1 MKKFLKIVLIIFG
14 VILILCLALFLIGFT
29 RPKKSGIS
37 IETTPPALVFIDGV
51 QVGRTPYEATRKPAE
66 ILVKLVPESM
76 DKSLAPYE
84 AKINLGAGIKTVIK
98 REFGES
104 DESSS
109 GEIIS
114 FEKIGRNETGLAVIT
129 TPDSAQVSID
139 GQNKGFAPIKVS
151 QITEAEH
158 QIAVSALGY
167 KEKTLTV
174 KTITGY
180 KLAVII
186 KLSKSTEPGPQ
197 PLPSP
202 SGQATPEPKTVY
214 IEILE
219 TPHGFL
225 RVREE
230 PKIDSKELAR
240 VKPGDKFLLV
250 KEDPKSGWF
259 KIEFGSPA
267 QAGWISNQ
275 FSQKTEKASD

>member
-1 MKKFLKIVLIIFG
+1 VNKFLKIILLLFGFIFLVG
-14 VILILCLALFLIGFT
+14 LGFFLKGYFQPRKAGIL
-29 RPKKSGIS
+29 
-37 IETTPPALVFIDGV
+37 IETTPTALVFIDSV
-51 QVGRTPYEATRKPAE
+51 QVGRTPYEATQKPSE
-66 ILVKLVPESM
+66 ISVKLVPES
-76 DKSLAPYE
+76 LAEPLASYE
-84 AKINLGAGIKTVIK
+84 TKVNLGAGIKTVIK

-114 FEKIGRNETGLAVIT
+114 FEKIGRDETSLAVVT

-151 QITEAEH
+151 QITQAEH

-167 KEKTLTV
+167 RERTLTV
-174 KTITGY
+174 KTVTGY

-186 KLSKSTEPGPQ
+186 KLAKSTELGSQ
-197 PLPSP
+197 PLQSP
-202 SGQATPEPKTVY
+202 SGQATPEPKTLYV
-214 IEILE
+214 EILE
-219 TPHGFL
+219 TPSGFL

-230 PKIDSKELAR
+230 PNIASKELAR

-250 KEDPKSGWF
+250 EEDPKSGWF
-259 KIEFGSPA
+259 KIELGLPA

-275 FSQKTEKASD
+275 YAKKIEKASD